1 MGGIVS
7 GGVNNLL
14 RGAHHCYCRPSPAAV
29 VFVFIVNGGGG
40 AMVVDVI
47 FATEG

>member
-14 RGAHHCYCRPSPAAV
+14 RGAHHCYCRPTPAAV
-29 VFVFIVNGGGG
+29 VFVVDGGGG